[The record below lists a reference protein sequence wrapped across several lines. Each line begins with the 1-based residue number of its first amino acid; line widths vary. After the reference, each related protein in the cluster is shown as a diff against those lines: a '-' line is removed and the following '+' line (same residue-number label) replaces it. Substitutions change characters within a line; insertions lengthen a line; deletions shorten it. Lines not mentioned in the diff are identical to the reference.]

1 MDADQLTL
9 RFLLSDGEHM
19 RTQVQEF
26 PFAPEF
32 ASSSLLIVCANNDNR
47 VAAACGIRGLLNTL
61 VLYVREG
68 YRNRGIGSQTLSQ
81 TIMAARRRKL
91 DFVTLSVSND
101 NLVAFSL
108 YKGFGFREVL
118 SLKRSSQI
126 LMMLPL
132 TGVGRLI
139 FGTLGFVRPLVPN
152 DLVFY
157 AHRWLYGRTVS
168 SLSAAS

>member
-1 MDADQLTL
+1 MK
-9 RFLLSDGEHM
+9 S
-19 RTQVQEF
+19 QVQEF

-32 ASSSLLIVCANNDNR
+32 TSSSLLVICTNNDNR

-81 TIMAARRRKL
+81 TIKAARRRKL
-91 DFVTLSVSND
+91 DFVTLSVSTD
-101 NLVAFSL
+101 NVVAVGL
-108 YKGFGFREVL
+108 YKGLGFREVL

-132 TGVGRLI
+132 TSVGRLA
-139 FGTLGFVRPLVPN
+139 FDSLSFVGLLVPN

-157 AHRWLYGRTVS
+157 AHRWLYNRTVS
-168 SLSAAS
+168 SLGDVS

>member
-1 MDADQLTL
+1 
-9 RFLLSDGEHM
+9 M
-19 RTQVQEF
+19 RTRVQEF
-26 PFAPEF
+26 PFASEF
-32 ASSSLLIVCANNDNR
+32 TSSSLLVICTNNDNG

-81 TIMAARRRKL
+81 TIRAARRRRL

-101 NLVAFSL
+101 NAVAFGL
-108 YKGFGFREVL
+108 YKGLGFREIL
-118 SLKRSSQI
+118 SLKRSSQT

-132 TGVGRLI
+132 TSVGHLV
-139 FGTLGFVRPLVPN
+139 FDTLGFVRPLVPN

-157 AHRWLYGRTVS
+157 AHRWLYSRTV
-168 SLSAAS
+168 AR

>member
-1 MDADQLTL
+1 
-9 RFLLSDGEHM
+9 M

-32 ASSSLLIVCANNDNR
+32 ASSSLLVICANNDDR

-61 VLYVREG
+61 VLYVGEG
-68 YRNRGIGSQTLSQ
+68 YRNRGIGSRTLSQ
-81 TIMAARRRKL
+81 TIKAARQRKL

-101 NLVAFSL
+101 NQVAFGL

-132 TGVGRLI
+132 TSLGRLI
-139 FGTLGFVRPLVPN
+139 FDLLSFVRLPVPN

-157 AHRWLYGRTVS
+157 AHRWLYSRTVRS
-168 SLSAAS
+168 